1 LFGTCNYQTTT
12 LLELTRDDDSLTS
25 SANAASASTDC
36 EEQQGRSI
44 MKKGK
49 GGGMRKTVK
58 AACKS
63 TSRTYG
69 GKRK

>member
-1 LFGTCNYQTTT
+1 
-12 LLELTRDDDSLTS
+12 
-25 SANAASASTDC
+25 
-36 EEQQGRSI
+36 

>member
-1 LFGTCNYQTTT
+1 
-12 LLELTRDDDSLTS
+12 
-25 SANAASASTDC
+25 
-36 EEQQGRSI
+36 

-49 GGGMRKTVK
+49 GGGGMRKTVK